1 MLVDNGMEIKI
12 TLWAEDAN
20 NIQNGDKIK
29 IENGYNEFK
38 GEVQLGKVNSGKLK
52 KVKI

>member
-29 IENGYNEFK
+29 IEYPFSIFI
-38 GEVQLGKVNSGKLK
+38 LSPF
-52 KVKI
+52 